1 MDLFILVYAE
11 LEPLNDL
18 NGAYVCMLRFILGE
32 CESSAS
38 VSCRFWEDAF
48 NFFIIDDIDLVAA
61 FEWWQDYVH
70 SILSALAYPWFL
82 AWCEI

>member
-1 MDLFILVYAE
+1 MDLFILVCAE
-11 LEPLNDL
+11 LEPLKDL

-38 VSCRFWEDAF
+38 VSHRFWEDAF
-48 NFFIIDDIDLVAA
+48 NCFIDDINLVAA

-70 SILSALAYPWFL
+70 NNQQKYLVT
-82 AWCEI
+82 